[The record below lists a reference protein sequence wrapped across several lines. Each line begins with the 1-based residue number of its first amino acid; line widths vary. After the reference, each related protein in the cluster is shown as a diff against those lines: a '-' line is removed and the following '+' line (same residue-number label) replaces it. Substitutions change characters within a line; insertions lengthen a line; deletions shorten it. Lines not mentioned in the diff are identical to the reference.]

1 MEDPSVVEIWADR
14 VARWRASG
22 EKSADFGRRE
32 GFAGTTLLWWSSR
45 FNKEKAAS
53 EGVTKAAAAPVQLA
67 RVVRTTLGPLPETV
81 TRRIVVEFDG
91 LRIVVEPGAD
101 EATLAMVMRAASG
114 ARR

>member
-1 MEDPSVVEIWADR
+1 MEDPRVVEIWTDR

-45 FNKEKAAS
+45 FNKEKAAR
-53 EGVTKAAAAPVQLA
+53 EGVTKTATPPVQLA
-67 RVVRTTLGPLPETV
+67 RVVRTTVALPTEQV
-81 TRRIVVEFDG
+81 ARRIVVELDG
-91 LRIVVEPGAD
+91 VRIVVEPGAD
-101 EATLAMVMRAASG
+101 EATLAMVLRAASG